1 MNEYIEAVEA
11 GYEYLLA
18 YAAQGKDTDLGGSGS
33 SEVRQTLEKMADAA
47 AGLQNDLKDSAE
59 PFHGVVV
66 EDARKSHAAISLVLA
81 QSGISSEIVDNLNTS
96 MHLRALLTDLFLLSE
111 ADNQ

>member
-18 YAAQGKDTDLGGSGS
+18 YAAQGKDTDVSGSGN
-33 SEVRQTLEKMADAA
+33 SEVRQTLERMAAAA
-47 AGLQNDLKDSAE
+47 AGLQRDLKDSAE

-66 EDARKSHAAISLVLA
+66 ESARKSHAAISLVLA

-111 ADNQ
+111 ATDQ